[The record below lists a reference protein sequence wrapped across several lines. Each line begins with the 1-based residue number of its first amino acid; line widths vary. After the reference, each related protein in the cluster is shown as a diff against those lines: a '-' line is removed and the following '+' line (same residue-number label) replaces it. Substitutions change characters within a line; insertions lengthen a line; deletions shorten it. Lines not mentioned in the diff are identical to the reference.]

1 MITISIADN
10 LHSTYV
16 QLSKYSMLWI
26 VECWIFNFCALWFMA
41 MIIYTGL
48 NKSLVILWQF
58 VTISEP
64 TPDPTLPWC
73 KGLSTDELHAWVHL
87 KKEARIKLPQ
97 LELSFF
103 ICICQ
108 IYGFFFSFTLDGEK
122 LDCYLHF
129 TNWKQTP
136 KQTLMNRCSE
146 SFKGL
151 PRVCGYDSAK
161 SEAPGSLMFSP
172 PNCLD
177 IHFIPVKVKAQGCW
191 RSRAVQSKSRWL
203 ELWIYYQVIM
213 KAKER

>member
-1 MITISIADN
+1 MTVCNHQWADTWSHFA
-10 LHSTYV
+10 LV
-16 QLSKYSMLWI
+16 QRVIHRWASCM
-26 VECWIFNFCALWFMA
+26 
-41 MIIYTGL
+41 
-48 NKSLVILWQF
+48 SLPK
-58 VTISEP
+58 ER
-64 TPDPTLPWC
+64 
-73 KGLSTDELHAWVHL
+73 STDKDTTTGVVFFHLHMPNIWV
-87 KKEARIKLPQ
+87 
-97 LELSFF
+97 
-103 ICICQ
+103 
-108 IYGFFFSFTLDGEK
+108 FFSFTLDGEK

-136 KQTLMNRCSE
+136 KQKLMNRCSE